1 VKQVAQRLASNK
13 KKVAIIAITAFSL
26 LFSAYQGLH
35 SKNVAKGQHS
45 EDTKPLV
52 DVLTIQRKD
61 MTKTIDLTGQ
71 TVPESQVDIAAKYTG
86 KITQI
91 NVELGQYVTP
101 GQVLL
106 SQDSSD
112 IDISIEQNNASFRQ
126 ANADAIESNATFE
139 ANYQKAQSD
148 YQHSVTTY
156 QRYKLLYSQGAIS
169 KEVLDNAEQQMIS
182 SKSVMES
189 WSKQLMAGSAASVE
203 SKRAS
208 RDKAQSVI
216 DALNNQK
223 DDLTLRA
230 PRSGMIGFRQAE
242 VGNIVSAGQKVLS
255 IVDNS
260 NIYIDCSVSE
270 QDIGQVVLGLPTT
283 IGIESLG
290 KSFTGKIIYI
300 SPSID
305 SKTQAFTIRMILD
318 KPEDSIRSGMF
329 ARTTINTILRS
340 QTLFVPKEAV
350 LSLNGKDHIFVVNS
364 SNQVEE
370 RIVQLGLRNDKSIEI
385 ISGIQDGETI
395 AVSNLARLKT
405 GSDITPNILAE

>member
-1 VKQVAQRLASNK
+1 MAQRLANNK
-13 KKVAIIAITAFSL
+13 KIVAIIAITAFSL
-26 LFSAYQGLH
+26 LFSAYQGLY
-35 SKNVAKGQHS
+35 SKNTAKGQHS

-91 NVELGQYVTP
+91 NVQLGQHVTP

-112 IDISIEQNNASFRQ
+112 IDISIEENNASFRQ
-126 ANADAIESNATFE
+126 ANADAIESNAAFE

-156 QRYKLLYSQGAIS
+156 ERYKLLYSQGAIS
-169 KEVLDNAEQQMIS
+169 KEVLDNAEQQLIS

-189 WSKQLMAGSAASVE
+189 WSKQLMSGSAASVE

-216 DALNNQK
+216 DALKNQK

-242 VGNIVSAGQKVLS
+242 VGNIVSAGQIVLS

-283 IGIESLG
+283 IEIESLG

-329 ARTTINTILRS
+329 ARTKINTILRS

-350 LSLNGKDHIFVVNS
+350 LSLNGKDRIFVVNS

-385 ISGIQDGETI
+385 ISGMQEGETI
-395 AVSNLARLKT
+395 AVSNLAKLKT
-405 GSDITPNILAE
+405 GTAITPNNLAE